1 MTDEKGYCIL
11 QDIDLKQFNSMC
23 IHANAEI
30 LYIPYT
36 REGLVAVCR
45 KLSNN
50 PKAIW
55 IGKGSNIIFQ
65 KENYDSPIVSTVM
78 FSEIK
83 YKNGLFQVNCGTS
96 LSELAWYAL
105 TKGITGYEFL
115 EDIPGSVGG
124 ALCMNA
130 GTYDDTISDLVD
142 SVEVYNRKT
151 DSCEMI
157 SANEMNLFWGK
168 RKSYFSFG
176 DCIIISCCL
185 RADCFEKPSIIMD
198 KMMEI
203 KKRRYEKQ
211 PREYPSAGSV
221 FKRPY
226 VNGEP
231 RYVWKLLSETGMR
244 GFRVGDAQVSE
255 KHPGF
260 IVNVGNSS
268 GSDVITLLNI
278 CKKKVL
284 EKYNIH
290 LEEEWMI
297 V

>member
-1 MTDEKGYCIL
+1 MNEDKGYSIL
-11 QDIDLKQFNSMC
+11 RDMDLKQFNSMR
-23 IHANAEI
+23 IQANAKT

-36 REGLVAVCR
+36 RDGLINVCR

-50 PKAIW
+50 LNTIW
-55 IGKGSNIIFQ
+55 IGKGSNVIFQ
-65 KENYDSPIVSTVM
+65 KENYDTPIVSTIM
-78 FSEIK
+78 FNDIQ
-83 YKNGLFQVNCGTS
+83 YKEGLIHVSCGMS

-105 TKGITGYEFL
+105 AKGISGYEFL

-124 ALCMNA
+124 ALYMNA

-142 SVEVYNRKT
+142 SVEVYDRKT
-151 DSCEMI
+151 DKCYI
-157 SANEMNLFWGK
+157 LYANELNSYWGK
-168 RKSYFSFG
+168 RKSYFSNG
-176 DCIIISCCL
+176 DYTIISCCM
-185 RADCFEKPSIIMD
+185 RVDSFEKPSIIID
-198 KMMEI
+198 KMLEI

-211 PREYPSAGSV
+211 PREFPSAGSV

-231 RYVWKLLSETGMR
+231 RYVWKLLSETGLR

-260 IVNVGNSS
+260 IVNVGNCS
-268 GSDVITLLNI
+268 GSELLALLNI
-278 CKKKVL
+278 CKNKVL
-284 EKYNIH
+284 ERYNIH
-290 LEEEWMI
+290 LEEEWKI

>member
-1 MTDEKGYCIL
+1 MTDEKGYSIL
-11 QDIDLKQFNSMC
+11 RDMDLKQFNSMR

-50 PKAIW
+50 PKTIW

-65 KENYDSPIVSTVM
+65 RENYDAPIVSTVM
-78 FSEIK
+78 LSDIQYNE
-83 YKNGLFQVNCGTS
+83 GLFQVDCGTP

-142 SVEVYNRKT
+142 SVEVYNQKT
-151 DSCEMI
+151 DSCVTL
-157 SANEMNLFWGK
+157 SAKELTPFWGK
-168 RKSYFSFG
+168 RKSYFSRG
-176 DCIIISCCL
+176 NCTIISCCL

-198 KMMEI
+198 KMLEI

-260 IVNVGNSS
+260 IVNVGSCS
-268 GSDVITLLNI
+268 ASDVITLLNI
-278 CKKKVL
+278 CKDKVL
-284 EKYNIH
+284 ERYNIH

>member
-11 QDIDLKQFNSMC
+11 RNIDLKQFNSMR

-30 LYIPYT
+30 LYVPYT

-50 PKAIW
+50 PKTIW
-55 IGKGSNIIFQ
+55 IGKGSNVIFH
-65 KENYDSPIVSTVM
+65 KEKYDAPIVSTVM
-78 FSEIK
+78 FSDIK
-83 YKNGLFQVNCGTS
+83 QKDGLFQVDCGTS

-105 TKGITGYEFL
+105 GKGIAGYEFL

-130 GTYDDTISDLVD
+130 GTYDDTISDLVY

-151 DSCEMI
+151 DRCEI
-157 SANEMNLFWGK
+157 LSANEMNPFWGK

-176 DCIIISCCL
+176 DCTIINCCL

-198 KMMEI
+198 KILEI

-260 IVNVGNSS
+260 IVNVGNCS

-278 CKKKVL
+278 CKEKVL